1 VGLVF
6 IYLLEVNKEMNELY
20 EKVANIL
27 ALVYV
32 RANWKRMGKRSSY
45 DVFQHRLKTSS
56 SQQTVT
62 KFIDK
67 LCKGLS
73 LQSISAD
80 PKDIEDLEKC
90 REDVLQMLREESVY
104 LTLLAAKKAKELK
117 KNKKMEMDE
126 GYEG

>member
-1 VGLVF
+1 
-6 IYLLEVNKEMNELY
+6 MNGLY
-20 EKVANIL
+20 EKVADIL
-27 ALVYV
+27 ALAYMRV
-32 RANWKRMGKRSSY
+32 NWKRMGKRSSY

-73 LQSISAD
+73 LQSISAN
-80 PKDIEDLEKC
+80 PEDIEYLESH
-90 REDVLQMLREESVY
+90 REEVLRMIREESVY

-117 KNKKMEMDE
+117 KKKKEKRE
-126 GYEG
+126 EEENES